1 MSNVV
6 QSETN
11 AEEVARRF
19 IDVVTFFMKRSS
31 APIMGLVEE
40 FDLSFAQMKS
50 IFVMA
55 AQEEP
60 LAIGRLAE
68 LTGQSLPSAGRAVDG
83 LVRAGLVTRT
93 EDPDDRR
100 VKRVELTEQGER
112 GVEKIHRER
121 LNEFQAALLKLDQDD
136 LAALASALEP
146 LATVV
151 DAESDAAPSPD
162 TQKEAGR

>member
-11 AEEVARRF
+11 AEVVAKRF

-31 APIMGLVEE
+31 APMMGLIEE

-50 IFVMA
+50 MFVMA

-68 LTGQSLPSAGRAVDG
+68 ITGQSLPSAGRAIDG

-100 VKRVELTEQGER
+100 VKRVELTATGESE
-112 GVEKIHRER
+112 VEKIHRER
-121 LNEFQAALLKLDQDD
+121 LNKFQDALLQLDESD

-146 LATVV
+146 LAAVV
-151 DAESDAAPSPD
+151 DAETCAAESPN
-162 TQKEAGR
+162 TQKEAG

>member
-11 AEEVARRF
+11 AEVVAKRF

-31 APIMGLVEE
+31 APMMGLIEE

-50 IFVMA
+50 MFVMA

-68 LTGQSLPSAGRAVDG
+68 ITGQSLPSAGRAVDG

-93 EDPDDRR
+93 EDPEDRR
-100 VKRVELTEQGER
+100 VKRVELTGQGER
-112 GVEKIHRER
+112 EVEKIHRER
-121 LNEFQAALLKLDQDD
+121 LNKFQDALLQLDRHD

-146 LATVV
+146 LAAVV
-151 DAESDAAPSPD
+151 DAESYAAESPNA
-162 TQKEAGR
+162 QKEAS